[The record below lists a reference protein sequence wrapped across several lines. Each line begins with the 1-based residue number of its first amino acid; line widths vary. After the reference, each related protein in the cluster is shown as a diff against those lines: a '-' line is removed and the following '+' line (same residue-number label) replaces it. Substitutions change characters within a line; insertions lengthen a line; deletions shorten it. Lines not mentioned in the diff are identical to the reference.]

1 MTTPE
6 QKTQLATIQWLN
18 AQHPEV
24 SKFVIKID
32 NEGKRTI
39 GGHIL
44 AKKMGLHKG
53 ASDLFIAW
61 PSKSLHGLWVEL
73 KPDLWKGVYG
83 KKAKMHLECQMDFI
97 EKMRS
102 KGYGAELAIGVDNAI
117 KIIDSYL
124 KGK

>member
-1 MTTPE
+1 MSTPE

-18 AQHPEV
+18 AQYPEV

-61 PSKSLHGLWVEL
+61 PSKTLHGLWVEL
-73 KPDLWKGVYG
+73 KPDLWKGAYG
-83 KKAKMHLECQMDFI
+83 KKAKMHLESQMDFI

-102 KGYGAELAIGVDNAI
+102 KGYGAELAVGIDNAI